1 MPTPLGHALGGLI
14 AARLAEPARPAS
26 SSPRRPSW
34 LALAALAVSPDL
46 DLLFGTHSTY
56 THSVG
61 AVALVFVAAAF
72 WARRRATGALPAL
85 AVLAVAVVAA
95 AAYGSHLLLDWLGT
109 DSTPPYGIMLW
120 WPFSSAFSKG
130 PVSWFPSVARD
141 VFSRQFWIGNTL
153 AVAFE
158 VAVFG
163 PLLWLTCFIRPAR
176 R

>member
-14 AARLAEPARPAS
+14 AARWVEPVAPAS
-26 SSPRRPSW
+26 SVPRRPSW

-46 DLLFGTHSTY
+46 DLVFGTHSTY

-61 AVALVFVAAAF
+61 AVALVFVAAGLC
-72 WARRRATGALPAL
+72 ARGRGTGALPAR
-85 AVLAVAVVAA
+85 AVLGVALIAA

-120 WPFSSAFSKG
+120 WPFSRAFSKG

-141 VFSRQFWIGNTL
+141 VFSRRFWIGNTL

-158 VAVFG
+158 LAVFG
-163 PLLWLTCFIRPAR
+163 PLLWLTCVIRPAR